1 MSTALSIQKIKIKVE
16 NFMQKANNKGR
27 GEEKYGHQ
35 TAIVL
40 KKVAGAGFVVINIL
54 SMTLFPLNGTLAAE
68 I

>member
-1 MSTALSIQKIKIKVE
+1 
-16 NFMQKANNKGR
+16 MQKANNKGR